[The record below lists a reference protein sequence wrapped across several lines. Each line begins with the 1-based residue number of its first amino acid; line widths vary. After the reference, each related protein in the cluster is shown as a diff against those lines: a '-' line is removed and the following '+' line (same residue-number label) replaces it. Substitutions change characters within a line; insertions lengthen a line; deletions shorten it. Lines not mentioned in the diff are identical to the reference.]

1 MPWLPDS
8 GKSLTIYLLF
18 SCFDTMILIEKG
30 RLLLLYPLPFNLR
43 DHLETIR
50 IFFFKILKETAQVQ
64 KYRRKFNYGATTS

>member
-1 MPWLPDS
+1 
-8 GKSLTIYLLF
+8 
-18 SCFDTMILIEKG
+18 MILIEKG